1 MSDDLDPQLLRAFA
15 QANTPL
21 SDESFHTRVM
31 AGIQRP
37 PGWRGIAHATG
48 SVVRAVGSGLMTGM
62 TAPFRQGM
70 SLGKLAAIGIGAI
83 ASCLA
88 FLAEIGRAHV

>member
-1 MSDDLDPQLLRAFA
+1 MSDDHDSQLLRAFA

-21 SDESFHTRVM
+21 SGEDFHARVL
-31 AGIQRP
+31 AGLQRP

-48 SVVRAVGSGLMTGM
+48 AALRAAGSGLMTGM

-70 SLGKLAAIGIGAI
+70 SFGKVAAIVIGAI
-83 ASCLA
+83 VSWLA
-88 FLAEIGRAHV
+88 LLAV